1 MSLVGTDSAASPA
14 GLAGSPLRVVLD
26 HDQQWSD
33 DLLAALRNGRA
44 PVFARWP
51 DPNGA
56 TIIGSARSATGAAAL
71 AFDCAYGVT
80 EFEPIEIEF
89 EFHQAVSPP
98 IRIVAEAWI
107 PV

>member
-1 MSLVGTDSAASPA
+1 MSLAGIDHAASPA
-14 GLAGSPLRVVLD
+14 RLADSPLRVILD
-26 HDQQWSD
+26 HDRQWAD
-33 DLLAALRNGRA
+33 DLLRALRNGRA

-71 AFDCAYGVT
+71 AFDCSCEVT
-80 EFEPIEIEF
+80 DFEPIEIEF
-89 EFHQAVSPP
+89 EFHLGALAP
-98 IRIVAEAWI
+98 IRMLAEAWI